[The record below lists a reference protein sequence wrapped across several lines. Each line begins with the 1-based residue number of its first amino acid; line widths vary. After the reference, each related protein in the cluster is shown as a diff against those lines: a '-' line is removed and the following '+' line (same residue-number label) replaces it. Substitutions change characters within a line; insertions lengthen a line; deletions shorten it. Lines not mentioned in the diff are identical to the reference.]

1 VEEVMASFPHWYI
14 WLSSLVTFGCLLCAP
29 SKMKATD
36 NVGGSLVAAL
46 LLGWLIW
53 PGALAAALRG
63 AIPQGR
69 KTNG

>member
-1 VEEVMASFPHWYI
+1 
-14 WLSSLVTFGCLLCAP
+14 
-29 SKMKATD
+29 MKATD

>member
-1 VEEVMASFPHWYI
+1 MASFPHWYI

-63 AIPQGR
+63 GR
-69 KTNG
+69 RSGKGS